1 MGEDSGV
8 ASFVLQ
14 EICDDNKSLRDKGLP
29 TLLRRTKPVQRLQ
42 VSVWHLT
49 DGHISDAVVRP
60 AEQVH
65 AAQGLQRLC
74 LRFLISRKVL
84 SLMKSSDR
92 RSKC

>member
-1 MGEDSGV
+1 M
-8 ASFVLQ
+8 
-14 EICDDNKSLRDKGLP
+14 
-29 TLLRRTKPVQRLQ
+29 LRRTKPVQRLQ

-74 LRFLISRKVL
+74 LQFFNFAKSFIADEILGSEIEMLVIKGRILAVL
-84 SLMKSSDR
+84 
-92 RSKC
+92 